1 MRNASGQD
9 ESRNGRAR
17 LALQIMFNCGNAMAY
32 KALIDV
38 GGRSGS
44 FRESA
49 RSFPRK
55 AAMIGNFP
63 PRVCGIATFTR
74 DLLAGLSQA
83 SPRTEWVVVAMNDR
97 PETYPFP
104 DLVRHVVAHD
114 APDQYVLAAEEINR
128 SGAEIAFVQH
138 EFGIFGGPAGDYL
151 LMLLRRLRMPAVVTM
166 HTVLERPDLDQR
178 RVTDEILQNAAAVIV
193 MAEKGAELLE
203 NVYGADRDSIH
214 VIPHGA
220 PARPFLPTRPFKERH
235 GVLGRKTITTFGL
248 LSPNKGLETAIEA
261 LPHIAEHHPEVLYII
276 VGATHPNLLAQEG
289 ERYREH
295 LVAMVGRLGVSGN
308 VQFINR
314 YVDDDELIDLLLAT
328 DIYVT
333 PYLTEAQITSG
344 TLSYALA
351 LGRPI
356 VSTPYWHAVEALA
369 DDLGVLCGFRD
380 SACFAREIAQLLED
394 ERRRDA
400 LARRTWQAG
409 IRSRWRNVGQ
419 AYLDVADSIVLERA
433 EAG

>member
-1 MRNASGQD
+1 
-9 ESRNGRAR
+9 
-17 LALQIMFNCGNAMAY
+17 MAY
-32 KALIDV
+32 EALPDP
-38 GGRSGS
+38 GARPGS
-44 FRESA
+44 FRALGS
-49 RSFPRK
+49 SFPLK

-74 DLLAGLSQA
+74 DLLTGLSQA
-83 SPRTEWVVVAMNDR
+83 SPRTEWIVVAMNDL
-97 PETYPFP
+97 PESYPYP
-104 DLVRHVVAHD
+104 DLVRQVVAHAD
-114 APDQYVLAAEEINR
+114 PDQYVLAAEAINR

-151 LMLLRRLRMPAVVTM
+151 LLLLRRLRMPVVVTM
-166 HTVLERPDLDQR
+166 HTVLERPDPNQR

-203 NVYGADRDSIH
+203 NVYGAARDRIR

-235 GVLGRKTITTFGL
+235 GILGRKTITTFGL
-248 LSPNKGLETAIEA
+248 LSPNKGLESVIEA
-261 LPHIAEHHPEVLYII
+261 LPYIAERDPDVLYII
-276 VGATHPNLLAQEG
+276 VGATHPHLLAQEG
-289 ERYREH
+289 ERYREQ
-295 LVAMVGRLGVSGN
+295 LVALADRLGVSPN

-333 PYLTEAQITSG
+333 PYLTESQITSG
-344 TLSYALA
+344 TLSYAIA

-356 VSTPYWHAVEALA
+356 VSTPYWHAAEALA
-369 DDLGVLCGFRD
+369 DNLGVLCGFRD

-409 IRSRWRNVGQ
+409 VRSRWSNIGR
-419 AYLDVADSIVLERA
+419 AYMDIAASTVLERA